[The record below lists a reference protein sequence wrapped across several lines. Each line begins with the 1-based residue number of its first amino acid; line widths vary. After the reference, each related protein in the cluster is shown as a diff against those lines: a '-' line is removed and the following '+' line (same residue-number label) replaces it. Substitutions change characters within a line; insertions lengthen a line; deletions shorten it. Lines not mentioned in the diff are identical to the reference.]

1 MWPAKKPIKFK
12 TCVEEFLHR
21 IRHAPIHD
29 EFEFYIKIFA
39 FWFETVVLEF
49 RWNFLSLSKKK
60 STNKRSRIILQ
71 MDTSTYVRL
80 IGWKGF

>member
-49 RWNFLSLSKKK
+49 RWNFLSL
-60 STNKRSRIILQ
+60 
-71 MDTSTYVRL
+71 
-80 IGWKGF
+80 